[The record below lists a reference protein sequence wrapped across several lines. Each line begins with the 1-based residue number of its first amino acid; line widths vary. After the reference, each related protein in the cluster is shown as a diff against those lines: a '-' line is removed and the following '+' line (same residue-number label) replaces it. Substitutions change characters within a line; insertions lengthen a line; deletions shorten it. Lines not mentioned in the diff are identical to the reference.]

1 MANISIRGN
10 EVFQDKWQAQSCR
23 APYPGSVK
31 FLSIGNVHRW
41 KPPSR
46 KRWEFISRA
55 RSVFQAIHRHGSRSI
70 ENSVARA
77 EMDANK
83 SIGFPN
89 EIKQARETFH
99 PIDERPPSSLFLFS
113 SPPRWQRE
121 GWKMKNR
128 GRGGCTVVTPIF
140 FSLTPL
146 FLALPL
152 FFFFFFFHDFYSISP
167 LDTPT
172 T

>member
-1 MANISIRGN
+1 MTIPIYPPIFLFSIPPLSYGKHFHPR
-10 EVFQDKWQAQSCR
+10 KWSFSRQVTSTKLSR
-23 APYPGSVK
+23 ALSWILEVK
-31 FLSIGNVHRW
+31 FPSIGNVHRW
-41 KPPSR
+41 EPPSR

-99 PIDERPPSSLFLFS
+99 PIDERPSSSLFLFS
-113 SPPRWQRE
+113 TPLRRQRE
-121 GWKMKNR
+121 DWKMKNR
-128 GRGGCTVVTPIF
+128 RQRRLHRRDTHF
-140 FSLTPL
+140 FPL
-146 FLALPL
+146 
-152 FFFFFFFHDFYSISP
+152 
-167 LDTPT
+167 
-172 T
+172 